1 MTVYLCI
8 TPDRLE
14 QAALLVRLFFSL
26 LIRDNTR
33 TLPEHDASLRHP
45 CLLLLDEFTS
55 MGRIDILAQSV
66 SYMAGYQLRLLTVI
80 QSMAQLDACYG
91 PEQARNLA
99 TNHAT
104 QILFAPREQQDAR
117 LYAEMLGNTTQRRQ
131 QRSHGR
137 DTSHTEILDSR
148 PLLLPQEVKALGR
161 ERQLVLMEGL
171 ADAALLDKICYYR
184 DRRLRQRLLPATPI
198 PLLPSVETP

>member
-1 MTVYLCI
+1 
-8 TPDRLE
+8 
-14 QAALLVRLFFSL
+14 
-26 LIRDNTR
+26 
-33 TLPEHDASLRHP
+33 
-45 CLLLLDEFTS
+45 
-55 MGRIDILAQSV
+55 
-66 SYMAGYQLRLLTVI
+66 
-80 QSMAQLDACYG
+80 
-91 PEQARNLA
+91 
-99 TNHAT
+99 
-104 QILFAPREQQDAR
+104 
-117 LYAEMLGNTTQRRQ
+117 MLGNTTQRRQ